1 MFTVFGAN
9 GNTGSVVAR
18 RLLDSGKKVR
28 LVVRD
33 PNKVAALR
41 SRGAEV
47 VTGDVTDASAVKS
60 ALAGAEGAYLL
71 VPPDNKSNDLVG
83 RGRRIVDNY
92 LAGLTAAKVPQAVML
107 SAIREPPA
115 FGDGPDRD
123 RALRRD
129 DAPESGRHQVHVRAR
144 RVLHGE
150 HPRLCIPDEA
160 GRRAAR
166 PRRWGE
172 SSIPD
177 DRDARHRRRR
187 CRRAARAA
195 RCDAVDRIVGA
206 AGVQLR
212 RRGGGRIEDSRPY
225 REGVSCAAR
234 CGGVDADEARVLGE
248 RRGTLSRDD
257 RRVRYWPRVRGQGP
271 CGAREG
277 SPRRRAAGRSRL
289 SRRLRNRATS

>member
-107 SAIREPPA
+107 SSIGAQRPSGAGPVGALPFAEPEPPEPGATPVRCWRPPCFLANILA
-115 FGDGPDRD
+115 FAYPMT
-123 RALRRD
+123 
-129 DAPESGRHQVHVRAR
+129 H
-144 RVLHGE
+144 
-150 HPRLCIPDEA
+150 
-160 GRRAAR
+160 
-166 PRRWGE
+166 
-172 SSIPD
+172 
-177 DRDARHRRRR
+177 
-187 CRRAARAA
+187 
-195 RCDAVDRIVGA
+195 
-206 AGVQLR
+206 
-212 RRGGGRIEDSRPY
+212 
-225 REGVSCAAR
+225 EGVLP
-234 CGGVDADEARVLGE
+234 VL
-248 RRGTLSRDD
+248 
-257 RRVRYWPRVRGQGP
+257 
-271 CGAREG
+271 
-277 SPRRRAAGRSRL
+277 
-289 SRRLRNRATS
+289 

>member
-92 LAGLTAAKVPQAVML
+92 LAGLTAAKVPQAVIL
-107 SAIREPPA
+107 
-115 FGDGPDRD
+115 
-123 RALRRD
+123 
-129 DAPESGRHQVHVRAR
+129 
-144 RVLHGE
+144 
-150 HPRLCIPDEA
+150 
-160 GRRAAR
+160 
-166 PRRWGE
+166 
-172 SSIPD
+172 SSIGAQRTSGSGPVVTLHYPD
-177 DRDARHRRRR
+177 PTLPKA
-187 CRRAARAA
+187 
-195 RCDAVDRIVGA
+195 GA
-206 AGVQLR
+206 
-212 RRGGGRIEDSRPY
+212 
-225 REGVSCAAR
+225 
-234 CGGVDADEARVLGE
+234 
-248 RRGTLSRDD
+248 
-257 RRVRYWPRVRGQGP
+257 PRVPFVRVADFLEDILGLAYPVNRG
-271 CGAREG
+271 
-277 SPRRRAAGRSRL
+277 
-289 SRRLRNRATS
+289 

>member
-107 SAIREPPA
+107 SAVGAQRASGAGPVVTLHYARATPPEAGATRFTFGRAAEFLEKLPA
-115 FGDGPDRD
+115 FAYP
-123 RALRRD
+123 
-129 DAPESGRHQVHVRAR
+129 VK
-144 RVLHGE
+144 
-150 HPRLCIPDEA
+150 
-160 GRRAAR
+160 
-166 PRRWGE
+166 
-172 SSIPD
+172 
-177 DRDARHRRRR
+177 
-187 CRRAARAA
+187 
-195 RCDAVDRIVGA
+195 
-206 AGVQLR
+206 
-212 RRGGGRIEDSRPY
+212 
-225 REGVSCAAR
+225 REG
-234 CGGVDADEARVLGE
+234 G
-248 RRGTLSRDD
+248 
-257 RRVRYWPRVRGQGP
+257 
-271 CGAREG
+271 
-277 SPRRRAAGRSRL
+277 
-289 SRRLRNRATS
+289 